1 MEMSRQ
7 QAIIAKEQTEEDNN
21 ELVNKMRNEMN
32 DNLAKREQDLQEA
45 LDSRKKVIE

>member
-1 MEMSRQ
+1 MSRQ

-45 LDSRKKVIE
+45 LDGRKKVIE